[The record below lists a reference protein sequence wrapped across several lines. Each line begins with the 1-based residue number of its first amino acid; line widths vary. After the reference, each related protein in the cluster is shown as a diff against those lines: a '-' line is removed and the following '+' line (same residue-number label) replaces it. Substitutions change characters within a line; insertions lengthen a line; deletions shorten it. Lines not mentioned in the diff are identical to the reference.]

1 MDRSTIR
8 LVGDPR
14 QPQHDSYGRKVP
26 LWEVMEVRTDC
37 EEKNGVTKQRSWTS
51 YFSRKDSS
59 SSTASSIDD
68 EKQHY
73 NGCTT
78 DGKPSPRSWRQLPM
92 WWTWKKPTSQDTYP
106 MSQYSTKETHWK
118 PFTLKLPLLGCI
130 ALVSLGIIGVLEVLS
145 YMSGGENG
153 GGLSFAPTVDD
164 LSTVAIASYLYLPTV
179 IAVLYSM
186 MWSWVDL
193 DVKRLEP
200 WFQLSKPEGAVA
212 EESLLLQYPFDFLA
226 FVPLRAARRR

>member
-1 MDRSTIR
+1 MLFRS
-8 LVGDPR
+8 
-14 QPQHDSYGRKVP
+14 
-26 LWEVMEVRTDC
+26 
-37 EEKNGVTKQRSWTS
+37 
-51 YFSRKDSS
+51 
-59 SSTASSIDD
+59 
-68 EKQHY
+68 
-73 NGCTT
+73 
-78 DGKPSPRSWRQLPM
+78 
-92 WWTWKKPTSQDTYP
+92 
-106 MSQYSTKETHWK
+106 HWK

-130 ALVSLGIIGVLEVLS
+130 ALVSVGLIAVLEVLS
-145 YMSGGENG
+145 HMSGGENG
-153 GGLSFAPTVDD
+153 GGLSFAPTVND
-164 LSTVAIASYLYLPTV
+164 LSTVAIAGYLYLPTV